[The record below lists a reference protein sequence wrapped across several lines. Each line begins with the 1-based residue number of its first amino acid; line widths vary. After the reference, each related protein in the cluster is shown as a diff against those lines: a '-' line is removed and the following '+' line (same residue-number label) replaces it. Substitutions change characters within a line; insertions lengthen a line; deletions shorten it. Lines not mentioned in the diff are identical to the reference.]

1 MGMIKKLYHY
11 GKNVKQTVIS
21 SHICKNYFM
30 QSEICCR
37 YSDLDQFTNKMV
49 NLYNRTYFTSK
60 HPIVDYMYKIYDL
73 YKTLNGYCLNNYDLK
88 LP

>member
-1 MGMIKKLYHY
+1 MGMVKKLYHY
-11 GKNVKQTVIS
+11 GKKVNQTVLS
-21 SHICKNYFM
+21 SHSCRNYFM

-37 YSDLDQFTNKMV
+37 YSDLDQFTNKMA

-73 YKTLNGYCLNNYDLK
+73 YKTLNGSCLSNYDLR